1 MTCDCADE
9 SDSVNPLHP
18 LRAWLSRV
26 RLARLL
32 GVLVLLTLVT
42 TMPAADAAFSDSAS
56 LPSTTIAT
64 NQLLPPTRLTVS
76 HTCVPAA
83 TVFFRGASSA
93 SGQDKLTIT
102 KPAGVQVD
110 DVLVA
115 QVTNSNGLYTNLNAP
130 AGWVLLGRTSS
141 GGQVTAA
148 VFYKVAEA
156 VEPSSFTFRLVGSS
170 GVPMAGGIAAFDGV
184 WTNDPVDAFGVATGL
199 GASATTPS
207 VTTSVAGT
215 VLLRLISKREDD
227 VPAPAG
233 TTPLWQLAA
242 GAGSGAEGATASYEG
257 FAGPGVA
264 PSRTSTT
271 VTTSEW
277 VTHTIALRPVPPT
290 ANVTASWTA
299 SPSGWATGY
308 LVERL
313 VNGAVQTSGTVSP
326 VSVTSAADGPLAT
339 GVTYTYRISAYFRSW
354 TSPPVTASLTT
365 NC

>member
-1 MTCDCADE
+1 
-9 SDSVNPLHP
+9 VNPLHL
-18 LRAWLSRV
+18 LRPWLSRR

-32 GVLVLLTLVT
+32 GVFVLLTAVT
-42 TMPAADAAFSDSAS
+42 SVPAAVAAFSDSAS

-64 NQLLPPTRLTVS
+64 NQLMPPTGLTVS
-76 HTCVPAA
+76 PTCVPPA
-83 TVFFRGASSA
+83 TVVFRGASSG

-102 KPAGVQVD
+102 KPAGVQAD

-115 QVTNSNGLYTNLNAP
+115 HVTNSNGLYTNLNAP

-148 VFYKVAEA
+148 VFYKVAAA

-184 WTNDPVDAFGVATGL
+184 WTGDPVDGFGVATGL

-233 TTPLWQLAA
+233 TTPLWQLPA
-242 GAGSGAEGATASYEG
+242 GTGSGAEGATAAHEG
-257 FAGPGVA
+257 FAGPGVT

-271 VTTSEW
+271 VSTSEW
-277 VTHTIALRPVPPT
+277 VTHTVALRPTPAM
-290 ANVTASWTA
+290 ANVNAAWTA

-308 LVERL
+308 LLERV
-313 VNGAVQTSGTVSP
+313 VNGAVQASGTVTP
-326 VSVTSAADGPLAT
+326 VSVTSATDGPLAN
-339 GVTYTYRISAYFRSW
+339 GVTYTYRITAYFRSW
-354 TSPPVTASLTT
+354 TSTPATAVLTT

>member
-1 MTCDCADE
+1 
-9 SDSVNPLHP
+9 VKHLHS

-64 NQLLPPTRLTVS
+64 NQLMPPTGLTVS
-76 HTCVPAA
+76 PTCVPPA
-83 TVFFRGASSA
+83 TVVFRGASSG

-102 KPAGVQVD
+102 KPAGVQAD

-148 VFYKVAEA
+148 VFYKVAAA

-184 WTNDPVDAFGVATGL
+184 WTGDPVDGFGVATGL

-233 TTPLWQLAA
+233 TTPLWQLPA
-242 GAGSGAEGATASYEG
+242 GTGSGAEGATASHEG
-257 FAGPGVA
+257 FAGPGVT

-271 VTTSEW
+271 VSTSEW
-277 VTHTIALRPVPPT
+277 VTHTVALRATPAT
-290 ANVTASWTA
+290 ANVNAAWTA
-299 SPSGWATGY
+299 SASDWAAGY
-308 LVERL
+308 LLERV
-313 VNGAVQTSGTVSP
+313 VNGAVQASGTVAPASA
-326 VSVTSAADGPLAT
+326 TSSTDGPLSI
-339 GVTYTYRISAYFRSW
+339 GVTYTYRVSAYFRSW
-354 TSPPVTASLTT
+354 TSAPATAVLTT